1 MRRRSRAGGKS
12 TESQRRKTTTL
23 KRRNAP
29 KAVRRRSSSVA
40 GKEAK
45 VALFKRERD
54 EALEREK
61 ASAEVLRIISTSPG
75 ELKPIFQAMLENAV
89 RVCEA
94 FIGNLYLRDADG
106 FHMVAAHHGSPAYVA
121 ARMSDPLLRPPPD
134 APLGRLAIT
143 KEVVQ
148 VADIRTLL
156 SRDHPFVAAGVKAGY
171 RTVLAIPLR
180 KNDELI
186 GAFTFIRQKV
196 QVFTD
201 KQIALVQNFAA
212 QAVIA
217 IENARLLNELRQ
229 SLQQQTAT
237 ADVLKVIS
245 HSTFDLQTVLDTLVQ
260 SATRLCEAYDSVIF
274 LRQGEQLSVK
284 AHHGPIPMDLTDWP
298 VGRGWVTGR
307 AVVDRAPV
315 HVHDLQAS
323 AQEFADG
330 AEMAQRMG
338 HRTILAVPIM
348 MKNEAIGAITIRR
361 TEVKP
366 FTEKQIELVTTFAD
380 QAVIAIENVRL
391 FEAEQQRTR
400 QLTESLEQQT
410 ATSEVLK
417 VISSSPGELQ
427 PVFQAMLDNATRICG
442 AKFSLLLLLEGERYR
457 YVALHGAPPAFAES
471 CQRRRIISVNPGTAM
486 GRAAATKKPVQF
498 ADIRV
503 EPAYINDPERFS
515 ILHDTGAR
523 TFLSVPM
530 LKDKDV
536 IGAINIYR
544 QEVRPFT
551 DKQIALVENFA
562 AQAVIAIENARLLNE
577 LRQRTSDLTE
587 SL

>member
-148 VADIRTLL
+148 IADIRTLP
-156 SRDHPFVAAGVKAGY
+156 SRDHPCVAAGVKAGY
-171 RTVLAIPLR
+171 RTVLAIPLL
-180 KNDELI
+180 KDDELI

-229 SLQQQTAT
+229 RT
-237 ADVLKVIS
+237 
-245 HSTFDLQTVLDTLVQ
+245 
-260 SATRLCEAYDSVIF
+260 
-274 LRQGEQLSVK
+274 
-284 AHHGPIPMDLTDWP
+284 TD
-298 VGRGWVTGR
+298 
-307 AVVDRAPV
+307 
-315 HVHDLQAS
+315 
-323 AQEFADG
+323 
-330 AEMAQRMG
+330 
-338 HRTILAVPIM
+338 
-348 MKNEAIGAITIRR
+348 
-361 TEVKP
+361 
-366 FTEKQIELVTTFAD
+366 
-380 QAVIAIENVRL
+380 
-391 FEAEQQRTR
+391 
-400 QLTESLEQQT
+400 LTESLEQQT
-410 ATSEVLK
+410 ATSEVLN
-417 VISSSPGELQ
+417 VISSSPGELE
-427 PVFQAMLDNATRICG
+427 PVFQTLLQNATRLCD
-442 AKFSLLLLLEGERYR
+442 AKFGVLFEFADGAFR
-457 YVALHGAPPAFAES
+457 ALSDLNTPPALVDSRSSRSNVWGPHTALGRLAHTRQTVHVEDALADRAYREDAGRKAAV
-471 CQRRRIISVNPGTAM
+471 QLGGHTHTPRRADAQGRRAGRRYHHLPSERVLHAHPGDC
-486 GRAAATKKPVQF
+486 VVCEI
-498 ADIRV
+498 DI
-503 EPAYINDPERFS
+503 
-515 ILHDTGAR
+515 
-523 TFLSVPM
+523 
-530 LKDKDV
+530 
-536 IGAINIYR
+536 
-544 QEVRPFT
+544 
-551 DKQIALVENFA
+551 
-562 AQAVIAIENARLLNE
+562 
-577 LRQRTSDLTE
+577 
-587 SL
+587 